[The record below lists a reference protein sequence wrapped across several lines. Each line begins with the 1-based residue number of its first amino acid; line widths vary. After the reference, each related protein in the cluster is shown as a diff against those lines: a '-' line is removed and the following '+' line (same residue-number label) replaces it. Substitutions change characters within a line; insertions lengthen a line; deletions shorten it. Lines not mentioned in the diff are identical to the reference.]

1 MEVTAIVVG
10 VVKQVCERYTRG
22 MREVC
27 ERYTRGMTAE
37 EETMAVA
44 KTAVAKLEEVRAAEA
59 MVAVVKEV
67 RTMGVVA
74 TEAAVGV
81 VVTVE
86 EVDAQMTRPDW

>member
-1 MEVTAIVVG
+1 
-10 VVKQVCERYTRG
+10 
-22 MREVC
+22 
-27 ERYTRGMTAE
+27 
-37 EETMAVA
+37 MAVA